1 MHAVV
6 MDSLEE
12 YLSGVLEP
20 AVERQIE
27 AHLIACE
34 SCREEVNGMR
44 EVAALFGSLRTD
56 EVLDPAPGF
65 FAGVMRQVAERKP
78 APSFAG
84 LFALDF
90 AFGRRLVFA
99 SLLTLAVLGTFLATH
114 EAQSP
119 FGPSPEAIMAQ
130 QESPSFDSP
139 DSSAAQDN
147 MLVTLT
153 SYEQH

>member
-6 MDSLEE
+6 MDSLER
-12 YLSGVLEP
+12 YLSGELSP

-27 AHLIACE
+27 AHLNACD

-44 EVAALFGSLRTD
+44 EMSQLFSSLRTD
-56 EVLDPAPGF
+56 EVLDPSPVF
-65 FAGVMRQVAERKP
+65 FAAVMRQVETRRP

-90 AFGRRLVFA
+90 VFGRRLAFA

-114 EAQSP
+114 EAQSTV
-119 FGPSPEAIMAQ
+119 GPSPDTIMAQ
-130 QESPSFDSP
+130 QESPSFE
-139 DSSAAQDN
+139 SAPAQDG

-153 SYEQH
+153 AYEQH

>member
-12 YLSGVLEP
+12 YLSGVLGP
-20 AVERQIE
+20 AVERKIE

-34 SCREEVNGMR
+34 TCREEVRGMR
-44 EVAALFGSLRTD
+44 EMSHLFGSLQV
-56 EVLDPAPGF
+56 EEAFEPSPAF
-65 FAGVMRQVAERKP
+65 YAGVMRQVTAQKP
-78 APSFAG
+78 SRSFAG

-99 SLLTLAVLGTFLATH
+99 SLMTLAVLGTFLATH
-114 EAQSP
+114 EAQSTV
-119 FGPSPEAIMAQ
+119 GPSPEAIMAQ
-130 QESPSFDSP
+130 QESPAFDSA
-139 DSSAAQDN
+139 AAQDS

-153 SYEQH
+153 AYEQH